1 MDWIEQLFGVSP
13 DNGDGTLEMAIACAV
28 TVAVAI
34 VILALSPATR
44 RAVFHRIS
52 KLLGNDERTPLG

>member
-13 DNGDGTLEMAIACAV
+13 DNGDGSLEMVIALAV

-34 VILALSPATR
+34 VILALSPTTR
-44 RAVFHRIS
+44 RAVFRRVS
-52 KLLGNDERTPLG
+52 KLLGNHDRTPLG